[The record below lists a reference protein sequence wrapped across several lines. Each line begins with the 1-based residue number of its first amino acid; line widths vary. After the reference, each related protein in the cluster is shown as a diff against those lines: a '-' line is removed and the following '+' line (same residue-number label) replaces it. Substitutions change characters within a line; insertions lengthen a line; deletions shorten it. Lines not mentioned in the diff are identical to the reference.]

1 MLQKYLLAIAIAVAA
16 SGCVSSSVLIGT
28 ARPPIN
34 PDQVKLYVDPPPRFE
49 KIAILESNSDA
60 SWAITA
66 QQKTNKAVARLK
78 IEAAKYGA
86 NGVLIQ
92 GVGDQY
98 NGSVGVG
105 NAWANGNT
113 AFGIGSSVANYRKAG
128 SGMAI
133 YVYEQE
139 AGSTAPASL
148 ETPAVAPPLTAPAAA
163 PIAAAQA
170 PAAATNST
178 YEAALRY
185 AAERGCSA
193 GGVTLVSGN
202 VYRASCP
209 STGRSLIV
217 QCQGQTCK
225 EVN

>member
-1 MLQKYLLAIAIAVAA
+1 MDFRNTLLAVALATVA

-28 ARPPIN
+28 ARPPIDPN
-34 PDQVKLYVDPPPRFE
+34 LVKLYVDPPARFE

-66 QQKTNKAVARLK
+66 QQKTNKAVQRLK

-86 NGVLIQ
+86 NGILVQ
-92 GVGDQY
+92 GIGDQY

-113 AFGIGSSVANYRKAG
+113 AWGIGSSVANYRKAG
-128 SGMAI
+128 AGLAI
-133 YVYEQE
+133 YVLNAEE
-139 AGSTAPASL
+139 KAPEGAAIA
-148 ETPAVAPPLTAPAAA
+148 TAVAPSSQSPMATPAANPGGGGA
-163 PIAAAQA
+163 G
-170 PAAATNST
+170 
-178 YEAALRY
+178 YEAALRF
-185 AAERGCSA
+185 AADRGCG
-193 GGVTLVSGN
+193 GGVSLISGN

-209 STGRSLIV
+209 SSGRSLV
-217 QCQGQTCK
+217 MQCQGASCK

>member
-1 MLQKYLLAIAIAVAA
+1 MSIRATVLGAALVVATT
-16 SGCVSSSVLIGT
+16 GCVSSSVLIGT
-28 ARPPIN
+28 VRPPIN
-34 PDQVKLYVDPPPRFE
+34 PDQVKLYIDPPPQFE

-66 QQKTNKAVARLK
+66 QQKTNKAVQRLK
-78 IEAAKYGA
+78 MEAAKYGA

-98 NGSVGVG
+98 NGSVGIA
-105 NAWANGNT
+105 NAWGNGNT

-128 SGMAI
+128 SGLAI
-133 YVYEQE
+133 YVPDGGAAAVYIPQP
-139 AGSTAPASL
+139 ATASQAPSTAPA
-148 ETPAVAPPLTAPAAA
+148 AVGGGG
-163 PIAAAQA
+163 
-170 PAAATNST
+170 

-185 AAERGCSA
+185 AAERGCGA
-193 GGVTLVSGN
+193 GGISLVSGS

-209 STGRSLIV
+209 STGRSIIM
-217 QCQGQTCK
+217 QCQGASCK

>member
-1 MLQKYLLAIAIAVAA
+1 MFHRHLLAAVLTIAAT
-16 SGCVSSSVLIGT
+16 GCVSSSVLIGT
-28 ARPPIN
+28 ARPPID
-34 PDQVKLYVDPPPRFE
+34 PALVRLYVDPPERFE
-49 KIAILESNSDA
+49 KVAILESNSDA

-66 QQKTNKAVARLK
+66 QQKTNKAIDRLK

-98 NGSVGVG
+98 AGSVGVA
-105 NAWANGNT
+105 NAWSNGNT
-113 AFGIGSSVANYRKAG
+113 AFGIGSSAANYRKAG

-133 YVYEQE
+133 YVYDQGTAVTSPLSQE
-139 AGSTAPASL
+139 AAAPSPSAGAPAPAS
-148 ETPAVAPPLTAPAAA
+148 ASPPPTGSA
-163 PIAAAQA
+163 
-170 PAAATNST
+170 
-178 YEAALRY
+178 YDAALRY

-193 GGVTLVSGN
+193 GGVSVVSGN

-209 STGRSLIV
+209 STGRSLVI
-217 QCQGQTCK
+217 QCQGQSCK